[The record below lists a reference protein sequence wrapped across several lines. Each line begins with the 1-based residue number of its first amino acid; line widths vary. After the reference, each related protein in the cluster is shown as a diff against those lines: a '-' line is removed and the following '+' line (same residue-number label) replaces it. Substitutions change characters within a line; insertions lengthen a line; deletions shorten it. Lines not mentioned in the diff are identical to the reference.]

1 MAPRLKVAIGA
12 TLLLAVAAA
21 IWWANVRADHAERQ
35 LGLDA
40 ARTLSETFA
49 KARDLRVATLS
60 GEVIARGSDPG
71 FANLLPTSMTVRYPY
86 SVDYFVDLRRVDGS
100 AYRWD
105 AASKTM
111 TVRLPDVVPARPNVD
126 AGGGERI
133 GTTGVFMSRD
143 AAQRLNGQ
151 VAARAAL
158 RASEAAK
165 KRDHLDR
172 ARASARE
179 VMAALVATPLRAARL
194 GEVKVIVRY
203 PWEAGGKGAAVR
215 WDESRSVGA
224 VYPNS
229 ASPRP

>member
-1 MAPRLKVAIGA
+1 VAPRLKLAALAAFLLVAA
-12 TLLLAVAAA
+12 LAV
-21 IWWANVRADHAERQ
+21 WWANARADRAERQ

-40 ARTLSETFA
+40 ARTLSETFT

-86 SVDYFVDLRRVDGS
+86 SIDYFVDLRRIDGS

-105 AASKTM
+105 EATKTM
-111 TVRLPDVVPARPNVD
+111 TVRMPDVVPARPNVD
-126 AGGGERI
+126 AGGAARI
-133 GTTGVFMSRD
+133 GTTGMFMSRD

-158 RASEAAK
+158 RASESAK
-165 KRDHLDR
+165 KREHLDR

-179 VMAALVATPLRAARL
+179 AMQDLVGTPLRAAGL
-194 GEVKVIVRY
+194 GAVKVAVRY
-203 PWEAGGKGAAVR
+203 PWEAASDGVPVR
-215 WDESRSVGA
+215 WDESRPVEQ
-224 VYPNS
+224 VV
-229 ASPRP
+229 RP

>member
-1 MAPRLKVAIGA
+1 VAPRLKLG
-12 TLLLAVAAA
+12 LLAVVMLATVAALG
-21 IWWANVRADHAERQ
+21 IWWANDRADRAERQ

-60 GEVIARGSDPG
+60 GEVIARGNDPG
-71 FANLLPTSMTVRYPY
+71 FASLLPTSMTVRYPY
-86 SVDYFVDLRRVDGS
+86 SVDYFVDLARIDRS

-105 AASKTM
+105 AAGKTL

-133 GTTGVFMSRD
+133 ATTGVFMSRD

-158 RASEAAK
+158 RATESSK
-165 KRDHLDR
+165 KREHLDR

-179 VMAALVATPLRAARL
+179 AMQDLVGTPLHAAGL
-194 GEVKVIVRY
+194 SEVKVVVRF
-203 PWEAGGKGAAVR
+203 PWEAEVGGAAVP
-215 WDESRSVGA
+215 WDESRPVA
-224 VYPNS
+224 EVL
-229 ASPRP
+229 RR

>member
-1 MAPRLKVAIGA
+1 VAPRLKFAVLAAFLLVAA
-12 TLLLAVAAA
+12 LAV
-21 IWWANVRADHAERQ
+21 WWANARADRAERQ

-40 ARTLSETFA
+40 ARTLSETFT

-86 SVDYFVDLRRVDGS
+86 SIDYFIDLRRIDDT

-105 AASKTM
+105 EATRTM

-126 AGGGERI
+126 AGGATRI
-133 GTTGVFMSRD
+133 GTTGMFMSRD

-158 RASEAAK
+158 RASESAK
-165 KRDHLDR
+165 KAEHLDR

-179 VMAALVATPLRAARL
+179 AMQDLVGTPLRAAGL
-194 GEVKVIVRY
+194 GEVKVVVRY
-203 PWEAGGKGAAVR
+203 PWEAETSGAPVR
-215 WDESRSVGA
+215 WEESRTLEQVT
-224 VYPNS
+224 
-229 ASPRP
+229 RP

>member
-1 MAPRLKVAIGA
+1 MAPRLKLAALAAV
-12 TLLLAVAAA
+12 LLAIATGLA
-21 IWWANVRADHAERQ
+21 IWWADARVDRAERQ

-71 FANLLPTSMTVRYPY
+71 FAQLLPTSMTIRYPY
-86 SVDYFVDLRRVDGS
+86 SVDYFVDLRRIDAS
-100 AYRWD
+100 RYRWD
-105 AASKTM
+105 AASRTM

-126 AGGGERI
+126 ASGSERI
-133 GTTGVFMSRD
+133 ATTGVFMSRD

-158 RASEAAK
+158 SAADSAR
-165 KRDHLDR
+165 KREHLDR

-179 VMAALVATPLRAARL
+179 AMQALVGTPLRAAGL
-194 GEVKVIVRY
+194 DEVKVVVRY
-203 PWEAGGKGAAVR
+203 PWEPETGGVPVR
-215 WDESRSVGA
+215 WDESRPVEA
-224 VYPNS
+224 VL
-229 ASPRP
+229 RP

>member
-1 MAPRLKVAIGA
+1 VARRLTIVAVLVLGVIA
-12 TLLLAVAAA
+12 AVAF
-21 IWWANVRADHAERQ
+21 WALSNRTDRAERQ

-60 GEVIARGSDPG
+60 GEVIARGNDPG
-71 FANLLPTSMTVRYPY
+71 FAQLLPTSMTVRYPY
-86 SVDYFVDLRRVDGS
+86 SVDYFVDLRRIDRSG
-100 AYRWD
+100 YRWD

-143 AAQRLNGQ
+143 AAQRLNAQ
-151 VAARAAL
+151 VAARASI
-158 RASEAAK
+158 RAGESSR
-165 KRDHLDR
+165 KREHLDR

-179 VMAALVATPLRAARL
+179 AMQELVGTPLRAAGL
-194 GEVKVIVRY
+194 GEVKVVVRY
-203 PWEAGGKGAAVR
+203 PWEPVGAGAAVR
-215 WDESRSVGA
+215 WDESTPLDAIGSK
-224 VYPNS
+224 
-229 ASPRP
+229 

>member
-1 MAPRLKVAIGA
+1 MAPRLKFALAAIVV
-12 TLLLAVAAA
+12 LAVGAA
-21 IWWANVRADHAERQ
+21 IWWANARADRAERQ

-49 KARDLRVATLS
+49 KTRDLRVATLS

-71 FANLLPTSMTVRYPY
+71 FASLLPTSMTVRYPY
-86 SVDYFVDLRRVDGS
+86 SVDYFVDLRRIDGS

-105 AASKTM
+105 AATKTM
-111 TVRLPDVVPARPNVD
+111 TVQLPDVVPARPNVD

-143 AAQRLNGQ
+143 AAQRLNAQ

-158 RASEAAK
+158 RAAESAK
-165 KRDHLDR
+165 KPEHLDR

-179 VMAALVATPLRAARL
+179 AMQDLVGTPLRAAGL

-203 PWEAGGKGAAVR
+203 PWEKDGGGAPVR
-215 WDESRSVGA
+215 WDESRTIEQVT
-224 VYPNS
+224 
-229 ASPRP
+229 RP

>member
-1 MAPRLKVAIGA
+1 MAPRLK
-12 TLLLAVAAA
+12 LAVAALVVLAVGAA
-21 IWWANVRADHAERQ
+21 IWWANVRADRAERQ

-40 ARTLSETFA
+40 ARTLSETFT

-105 AASKTM
+105 AATKTM
-111 TVRLPDVVPARPNVD
+111 TVQLPDVVPARPNVD
-126 AGGGERI
+126 AGGAERI
-133 GTTGVFMSRD
+133 GTTGIFMSRD

-158 RASEAAK
+158 RAADSAS
-165 KRDHLDR
+165 KREHLDR
-172 ARASARE
+172 ARASARDA
-179 VMAALVATPLRAARL
+179 MQDLVETPLRAAGL
-194 GEVKVIVRY
+194 GEVRVVVRY
-203 PWEAGGKGAAVR
+203 PWEANTGGTSVR
-215 WDESRSVGA
+215 WDESRSVEQ
-224 VYPNS
+224 VTHP
-229 ASPRP
+229 

>member
-1 MAPRLKVAIGA
+1 MAPRLKIAVAAI
-12 TLLLAVAAA
+12 LLLAVAAA
-21 IWWANVRADHAERQ
+21 IWWANDRADRAERQ

-86 SVDYFVDLRRVDGS
+86 SVDYFLDLRRVDGK

-105 AASKTM
+105 AAARTM
-111 TVRLPDVVPARPNVD
+111 TVRLPDVTAARPNVD
-126 AGGGERI
+126 AGGAERI

-151 VAARAAL
+151 VAARAVL
-158 RASEAAK
+158 RAAESAK
-165 KRDHLDR
+165 KREHLDR

-179 VMAALVATPLRAARL
+179 AMQDLVGTPLRAAGL
-194 GEVKVIVRY
+194 GEVKVVVRY
-203 PWEAGGKGAAVR
+203 PWEAASDGVPVR
-215 WDESRSVGA
+215 WDESRPVEQ
-224 VYPNS
+224 VV
-229 ASPRP
+229 RP

>member
-1 MAPRLKVAIGA
+1 MAPRLKIAVAAIQ
-12 TLLLAVAAA
+12 LLFVAAA
-21 IWWANVRADHAERQ
+21 IWWANDRADRAERQ

-71 FANLLPTSMTVRYPY
+71 FAGLLPTSMTVRYPY
-86 SVDYFVDLRRVDGS
+86 SVDYFVDLRRVDRS

-105 AASKTM
+105 SAARTM

-151 VAARAAL
+151 VAVRAAL
-158 RASEAAK
+158 RAGEAAK
-165 KRDHLDR
+165 KREHLDR

-179 VMAALVATPLRAARL
+179 AMATLVGTPLRAAGL
-194 GEVKVIVRY
+194 GEVKVVVRY
-203 PWEAGGKGAAVR
+203 PWEADGSGAAVR
-215 WDESRSVGA
+215 WDESRTLDQVTH
-224 VYPNS
+224 
-229 ASPRP
+229 R